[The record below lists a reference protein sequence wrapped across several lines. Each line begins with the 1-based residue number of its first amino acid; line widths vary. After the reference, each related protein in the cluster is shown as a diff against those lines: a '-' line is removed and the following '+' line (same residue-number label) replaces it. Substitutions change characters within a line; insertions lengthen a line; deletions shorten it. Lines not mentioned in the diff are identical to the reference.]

1 MIDSYWVVRDS
12 DHDIAHYGVKGM
24 KWGVRRYQNEDGTL
38 TSLGRRREDL
48 KDAQQRRVKGRQ
60 EKIQKRVDV
69 AYATRE
75 FNKEKTR
82 QRINAKGY
90 KKTKRQLANEKKY
103 RDKGFTEDEAEI
115 MAANRRRGVRIAMA
129 VGGVTLAA
137 IGAYAAYRHYDRIT
151 DRLLS
156 AGSELGR
163 VSITDTK
170 GLREGFYAFRK
181 GIKRDATNYEGMYAK
196 ALTERGG
203 KGTKVFRKTIN
214 ATDDVKIASERK
226 AQEALAQ
233 FLKDDYDARREV
245 SFGIVPITPR
255 QMMVQ
260 ALARRDFKRDKV
272 DSKYV
277 YDLFN
282 MGIVG
287 SNSDKRNELNKN
299 FYDALKK
306 QGYGAIR
313 DVNDTRYSGYRSKDP
328 LIFFD
333 TSKVATTK
341 VSELPN
347 SEINKKNVLASL
359 RVYGTSL
366 ARMGAIGYATH
377 AGSKAVN
384 GQFEKAIVRRYRK
397 EHPNSKMSDSEILKS
412 LNVT

>member
-12 DHDIAHYGVKGM
+12 DQDIAHYGVKGM

-48 KDAQQRRVKGRQ
+48 KDAKQRHVKGKQ
-60 EKIQKRVDV
+60 AKFQKRVDV

-103 RDKGFTEDEAEI
+103 RDQGFTNDEAEI

-129 VGGVTLAA
+129 AGGIAIAA
-137 IGAYAAYRHYDRIT
+137 LGAYAAYRHYDRIT

-163 VSITDTK
+163 VGITDTE

-196 ALTERGG
+196 ALSKSGR
-203 KGTKVFRKTIN
+203 KVFRKSIN
-214 ATDDVKIASERK
+214 ATSDIKIASDRR
-226 AQEALAQ
+226 AQKVLAK
-233 FLKDDYDARREV
+233 LLENDEDARREV
-245 SFGIVPITPR
+245 EFGVRTITKR
-255 QMMVQ
+255 QEL
-260 ALARRDFKRDKV
+260 AERLARRDLRRGKY
-272 DSKYV
+272 DSKHV
-277 YDLFN
+277 YDYFN
-282 MGIVG
+282 MGIAG
-287 SNSDKRNELNKN
+287 SDNEKRDELNKN
-299 FYDALKK
+299 FYEALKK
-306 QGYGAIR
+306 QGYGAVR
-313 DVNDTRYSGYRSKDP
+313 DVNDARYSGYRSKDP

-333 TSKVATTK
+333 TAKVATTK
-341 VSELPN
+341 VSELSN
-347 SEINKKNVLASL
+347 SEINKKNALAVV
-359 RVYGTSL
+359 RNAGITL
-366 ARMGAIGYATH
+366 AGAGALSY
-377 AGSKAVN
+377 AVN
-384 GQFEKAIVRRYRK
+384 KGMRSVNTKFERSIVRRYRK
-397 EHPNSKMSDSEILKS
+397 EHPNSEMTDSEILKS

>member
-12 DHDIAHYGVKGM
+12 DQDIAHYGVKGM

-48 KDAQQRRVKGRQ
+48 KDAKQRHVKGKQ
-60 EKIQKRVDV
+60 AKFQKRVDV

-103 RDKGFTEDEAEI
+103 RDQGFTNDEAEI

-129 VGGVTLAA
+129 AGGIAIAA
-137 IGAYAAYRHYDRIT
+137 LGAYAAYRHYDRIT

-163 VSITDTK
+163 VGITDTE

-196 ALTERGG
+196 TLSDSGR
-203 KGTKVFRKTIN
+203 KVFRKSIK
-214 ATDDVKIASERK
+214 ATSDIKIASDRR
-226 AQEALAQ
+226 AQKVLAK
-233 FLKDDYDARREV
+233 LLENDEDARREV
-245 SFGIVPITPR
+245 EFGVRTITKR
-255 QMMVQ
+255 QEL
-260 ALARRDFKRDKV
+260 AERLARRDLRRGKY
-272 DSKYV
+272 DSKHV
-277 YDLFN
+277 YDFFN
-282 MGIVG
+282 MGIAG
-287 SNSDKRNELNKN
+287 SDNEKRDELNKN
-299 FYDALKK
+299 FYEALKK
-306 QGYGAIR
+306 QGYGAVR
-313 DVNDTRYSGYRSKDP
+313 DVNDARYSGYRSKDP

-333 TSKVATTK
+333 TAKVATTK
-341 VSELPN
+341 VSELSN
-347 SEINKKNVLASL
+347 SEIKKKNVKAMIRNAGITLAGQGALAYALNTGMRSVNKKIERSL
-359 RVYGTSL
+359 
-366 ARMGAIGYATH
+366 
-377 AGSKAVN
+377 
-384 GQFEKAIVRRYRK
+384 VRRYRK
-397 EHPNSKMSDSEILKS
+397 EHPNSEMTDSEILKS

>member
-12 DHDIAHYGVKGM
+12 DQDIAHYGVKGM

-48 KDAQQRRVKGRQ
+48 KDAQQRHVKGRE
-60 EKIQKRVDV
+60 EKFQKRVDV

-103 RDKGFTEDEAEI
+103 RDQGFTEDEAEI

-129 VGGVTLAA
+129 AGGIAIAA
-137 IGAYAAYRHYDRIT
+137 LGAYAAYRHYDRIT

-163 VSITDTK
+163 VGITDTE

-196 ALTERGG
+196 TLSKSGR
-203 KGTKVFRKTIN
+203 KVFRKSIN
-214 ATDDVKIASERK
+214 ATSDIKIASDRR
-226 AQEALAQ
+226 AQKVLAK
-233 FLKDDYDARREV
+233 LLENDEDARREV
-245 SFGIVPITPR
+245 EFGVRTITKR
-255 QMMVQ
+255 QEL
-260 ALARRDFKRDKV
+260 AERLARRDLRRGKY
-272 DSKYV
+272 DSKHV
-277 YDLFN
+277 YDYFN
-282 MGIVG
+282 MGIAG
-287 SNSDKRNELNKN
+287 SDNEKRDELNKN
-299 FYDALKK
+299 FYEALKK
-306 QGYGAIR
+306 QGYGAVR
-313 DVNDTRYSGYRSKDP
+313 DVNDARYSGYRSKDP

-333 TSKVATTK
+333 TAKVATTK
-341 VSELPN
+341 VSELSN
-347 SEINKKNVLASL
+347 SEINKKNALAVV
-359 RVYGTSL
+359 RNAGITL
-366 ARMGAIGYATH
+366 AGAGALSY
-377 AGSKAVN
+377 AVN
-384 GQFEKAIVRRYRK
+384 TGMRSANTKFERSIVRRYRK
-397 EHPNSKMSDSEILKS
+397 EHPNSEMTDSEILKS

>member
-12 DHDIAHYGVKGM
+12 DQDIAHYGVKGM

-48 KDAQQRRVKGRQ
+48 KDAKQRHVKGKQ
-60 EKIQKRVDV
+60 EKFQKRVDV

-103 RDKGFTEDEAEI
+103 RDQGFTNDEAEI
-115 MAANRRRGVRIAMA
+115 MAANRRRGARIAMA
-129 VGGVTLAA
+129 AGGIAIAA
-137 IGAYAAYRHYDRIT
+137 LGAYAAYRHYDRIT

-163 VSITDTK
+163 VGITDTE

-196 ALTERGG
+196 TLSEGG
-203 KGTKVFRKTIN
+203 RKVFRKSIN
-214 ATDDVKIASERK
+214 ATSDIKIASDRR
-226 AQEALAQ
+226 AQKVLAK
-233 FLKDDYDARREV
+233 LLENDEDARREV
-245 SFGIVPITPR
+245 EFGARTITKR
-255 QMMVQ
+255 QELVER
-260 ALARRDFKRDKV
+260 LARRDLRRGKY
-272 DSKYV
+272 DSKHV
-277 YDLFN
+277 YDYFN
-282 MGIVG
+282 MGIAG
-287 SNSDKRNELNKN
+287 SDNEKRDELNKN
-299 FYDALKK
+299 FYGELKK
-306 QGYGAIR
+306 QGYGAVR

-341 VSELPN
+341 VSELSN
-347 SEINKKNVLASL
+347 SEINKKNVKAMIRNTGITLAE
-359 RVYGTSL
+359 
-366 ARMGAIGYATH
+366 AGALGYAANT
-377 AGSKAVN
+377 GMRSVN
-384 GQFEKAIVRRYRK
+384 KKIERSLVRRYRK
-397 EHPNSKMSDSEILKS
+397 EHPNSEMTDSQILKS

>member
-1 MIDSYWVVRDS
+1 MIDSYWVIPEEDS
-12 DHDIAHYGVKGM
+12 DIVHYGVKGM

-38 TSLGRRREDL
+38 TSLGRRREEL
-48 KDAQQRRVKGRQ
+48 KDAQQRHVKGRQ

-103 RDKGFTEDEAEI
+103 RDQGFTDDEAEI
-115 MAANRRRGVRIAMA
+115 MAANRRRGMRIAMA
-129 VGGVTLAA
+129 VGGVALATF
-137 IGAYAAYRHYDRIT
+137 GAYAAYRHYDRIT
-151 DRLLS
+151 DRILT

-163 VSITDTK
+163 VSITDSK
-170 GLREGFYAFRK
+170 GLHEGFYAFRK
-181 GIKRDATNYEGMYAK
+181 GIKADKINYEGMYAQT
-196 ALTERGG
+196 LRMRG
-203 KGTKVFRKTIN
+203 KKVFRKSIN
-214 ATDDVKIASERK
+214 TTDDVKIASERK
-226 AQEALAQ
+226 AQEVLGKI
-233 FLKDDYDARREV
+233 LKDDREARRQV
-245 SFGIVPITPR
+245 LRGTLPATPR
-255 QMMVQ
+255 QLMVQ
-260 ALARRDFKRDKV
+260 TLADRDLKRGKV
-272 DSKYV
+272 DSRYV

-287 SNSDKRNELNKN
+287 GGNDTKKKLHKK

-306 QGYGAIR
+306 EGYGAIR
-313 DVNDTRYSGYRSKDP
+313 DVNDARYSGYRSRDP

-341 VSELPN
+341 VSELSN
-347 SEINKKNVLASL
+347 SEINKKNALAIIRAS
-359 RVYGTSL
+359 GISL
-366 ARMGAIGYATH
+366 AGAGAITYATN
-377 AGSKAVN
+377 AG
-384 GQFEKAIVRRYRK
+384 GQAISNHLNISIVRRYRK

>member
-12 DHDIAHYGVKGM
+12 DQDIAHYGVKGM

-48 KDAQQRRVKGRQ
+48 KDAQQRHVKGRP
-60 EKIQKRVDV
+60 EKFQKRVDV

-103 RDKGFTEDEAEI
+103 RDQGFTDDEAEI

-129 VGGVTLAA
+129 AGGIAIAA
-137 IGAYAAYRHYDRIT
+137 LGAYAAYRHYDRIT

-163 VSITDTK
+163 VGITDTE

-196 ALTERGG
+196 TLSKSGH
-203 KGTKVFRKTIN
+203 KVFRKSIN
-214 ATDDVKIASERK
+214 ATSDIKIASDRR
-226 AQEALAQ
+226 AQKVLAK
-233 FLKDDYDARREV
+233 LLENDEDARREV
-245 SFGIVPITPR
+245 AFGVRTITKR
-255 QMMVQ
+255 QEL
-260 ALARRDFKRDKV
+260 AERLARRDLRRGKY
-272 DSKYV
+272 DSKHV
-277 YDLFN
+277 YDFFN
-282 MGIVG
+282 MGIAG
-287 SNSDKRNELNKN
+287 SDNEKRDELNKN
-299 FYDALKK
+299 FYEALKK
-306 QGYGAIR
+306 QGYGAVR
-313 DVNDTRYSGYRSKDP
+313 DVNDARYSGYRSKDP

-333 TSKVATTK
+333 TAKVATTK
-341 VSELPN
+341 VSELSN
-347 SEINKKNVLASL
+347 GEINKKNALAVV
-359 RVYGTSL
+359 RNAGITL
-366 ARMGAIGYATH
+366 AGAGALGYAVNT
-377 AGSKAVN
+377 GMRSVN
-384 GQFEKAIVRRYRK
+384 GKFEKAIVRRYRK

>member
-12 DHDIAHYGVKGM
+12 DQDIAHYGVKGM

-48 KDAQQRRVKGRQ
+48 KDAQQRHVKGRQ

-82 QRINAKGY
+82 QRINAEGY

-103 RDKGFTEDEAEI
+103 RDQGFTDDEAEI

-129 VGGVTLAA
+129 AGGIAIAA
-137 IGAYAAYRHYDRIT
+137 LGAYAAYRHYDRIT

-163 VSITDTK
+163 VGITDTE

-196 ALTERGG
+196 ALSNSGHA
-203 KGTKVFRKTIN
+203 VFRKSIN
-214 ATDDVKIASERK
+214 ATSDIKIASDRR
-226 AQEALAQ
+226 AQKVLAK
-233 FLKDDYDARREV
+233 LLENDEDARKEV
-245 SFGIVPITPR
+245 EFGVRTITKR
-255 QMMVQ
+255 QEL
-260 ALARRDFKRDKV
+260 AERLARRDLRRGKY
-272 DSKYV
+272 DSKHV
-277 YDLFN
+277 YDFFN
-282 MGIVG
+282 MGIAG
-287 SNSDKRNELNKN
+287 SNNEKRDELDKK
-299 FYDALKK
+299 FYEALKK
-306 QGYGAIR
+306 EGYGAVR
-313 DVNDTRYSGYRSKDP
+313 DVNDVRYSGYRSKDP

-341 VSELPN
+341 VSQMYVTD
-347 SEINKKNVLASL
+347 IDKKNVKAML
-359 RVYGTSL
+359 RNAGITFAEV
-366 ARMGAIGYATH
+366 GALGYAVN
-377 AGSKAVN
+377 AGMRSVN
-384 GQFEKAIVRRYRK
+384 GKFEKAIVRRYRK

>member
-12 DHDIAHYGVKGM
+12 DQDIAHYGVKGM

-48 KDAQQRRVKGRQ
+48 KDAQQRHVKGKQ
-60 EKIQKRVDV
+60 EKFQKRVDV

-103 RDKGFTEDEAEI
+103 RDQGFTNDEAEI

-129 VGGVTLAA
+129 AGGIAIAA
-137 IGAYAAYRHYDRIT
+137 LGAYAAYRHYDRIT

-163 VSITDTK
+163 VGITDTE

-196 ALTERGG
+196 TLSKSGR
-203 KGTKVFRKTIN
+203 KVFRKSIN
-214 ATDDVKIASERK
+214 ATSDIKIASDRR
-226 AQEALAQ
+226 AQKVLAK
-233 FLKDDYDARREV
+233 LLENDEDARREV
-245 SFGIVPITPR
+245 AFGVRTITKR
-255 QMMVQ
+255 QEL
-260 ALARRDFKRDKV
+260 AERLARRDLRRGKY
-272 DSKYV
+272 DSKHV
-277 YDLFN
+277 YDFFN
-282 MGIVG
+282 MGIAG
-287 SNSDKRNELNKN
+287 SDNEKRDELNKN
-299 FYDALKK
+299 FYEALKK
-306 QGYGAIR
+306 QGYGAVR
-313 DVNDTRYSGYRSKDP
+313 DVNDARYSGYRSKDP

-333 TSKVATTK
+333 TAKVATTK
-341 VSELPN
+341 VSELSN
-347 SEINKKNVLASL
+347 SEINKKNALAVV
-359 RVYGTSL
+359 RNAGITL
-366 ARMGAIGYATH
+366 AGAGALSYT
-377 AGSKAVN
+377 VN
-384 GQFEKAIVRRYRK
+384 TGMRSANTKFERSIVRRYRK
-397 EHPNSKMSDSEILKS
+397 EHPNSKMTDSEILKS